1 MSSSYSIFCL
11 SLYIRKRNY
20 EKGLKIM
27 RVLNGVQY
35 SDINML
41 DSIHISLH
49 LYKQHKLNR
58 RMSMYRLRK

>member
-1 MSSSYSIFCL
+1 
-11 SLYIRKRNY
+11 
-20 EKGLKIM
+20 M

-58 RMSMYRLRK
+58 RMSMYRLRKWIYTYKYLYMYTDI